1 MSTPES
7 DPVAPEEAR
16 PPAGPAGP
24 AGPSETPPPR
34 DRPSPRDQPSAP
46 DPPEPAESPAPPDP
60 PERPEAGPSAP
71 PVTVYG
77 DGTPVVLLHAFPLD
91 SRMWLPQVEALG
103 GYQALIPD
111 LRGFGAARAMA
122 GERSPVDL
130 MADDVARL
138 LDDRR
143 LDRVVLCGLSMGG
156 YVALAFARRHPG
168 RLGGLVLLDTKPGAD
183 SDAARAERL
192 AMADRVLAEGV
203 GFLPEVM
210 LPRLLGETSRRERPE
225 VVRGVTE
232 TILDQDPQGIAAAQR
247 GMAERPDS
255 TAALAAIGVP
265 TLVIAGAE
273 DELSGPAEARAI
285 AAAVRD
291 ARLVQ
296 VPAAGHL
303 VNLEQPDPVNEALLD
318 FLAPLWI

>member
-1 MSTPES
+1 MSAS
-7 DPVAPEEAR
+7 DPQPLAPEEAR
-16 PPAGPAGP
+16 PQAPESAEAP
-24 AGPSETPPPR
+24 ETPETPETPESSGE
-34 DRPSPRDQPSAP
+34 PGAVEAP
-46 DPPEPAESPAPPDP
+46 A
-60 PERPEAGPSAP
+60 AP

-77 DGTPVVLLHAFPLD
+77 EGTPVVLLHAFPLD
-91 SRMWLPQVEALG
+91 SRMWLPQVEALA
-103 GYQALIPD
+103 GYQALVPD

-122 GERSPVDL
+122 GERSPIDL
-130 MADDVARL
+130 LADDVACL

-143 LDRVVLCGLSMGG
+143 LERVVLCGLSMGG
-156 YVALAFARRHPG
+156 YVALSFARRHPE
-168 RLGGLVLLDTKPGAD
+168 RLGGLVLLDTKAGGD
-183 SDAARAERL
+183 SEAARAERL
-192 AMADRVLAEGV
+192 AMADRVQAEGV
-203 GFLPEVM
+203 GFVPEAM

-225 VVRGVTE
+225 VVERVTE
-232 TILDQDPQGIAAAQR
+232 TILDQDPRGIAAAQR

-255 TAALAAIGVP
+255 TATLARIDVP

-273 DELSGPAEARAI
+273 DELSGPVEARTI

-303 VNLEQPDPVNEALLD
+303 VNLEQPDAVNDALLD

>member
-7 DPVAPEEAR
+7 DPVAAEEA
-16 PPAGPAGP
+16 
-24 AGPSETPPPR
+24 PPP
-34 DRPSPRDQPSAP
+34 
-46 DPPEPAESPAPPDP
+46 PAESPDSPEP
-60 PERPEAGPSAP
+60 PEAPEARPAVP

-77 DGTPVVLLHAFPLD
+77 EGTAVVLLHAFPLD
-91 SRMWLPQVEALG
+91 SRMWLPQIEALG
-103 GYQALIPD
+103 GYQALVPD

-122 GERSPVDL
+122 GDRSPVDL
-130 MADDVARL
+130 MADDVAWL

-156 YVALAFARRHPG
+156 YIALAFARRHPG
-168 RLGGLVLLDTKPGAD
+168 RLGGLVLLDTKAGAD
-183 SDAARAERL
+183 SEGARAERL
-192 AMADRVLAEGV
+192 AMADRVLVEGV
-203 GFLPEVM
+203 GFLPEAM

-225 VVRGVTE
+225 VVRQVTE
-232 TILDQDPQGIAAAQR
+232 TILAQDPKGIAAAQR

-255 TAALAAIGVP
+255 TAALAAIDVP
-265 TLVIAGAE
+265 TLVIVGAE
-273 DELSGPAEARAI
+273 DELSGPPEARTI

-296 VPAAGHL
+296 VPGAGHL
-303 VNLEQPDPVNEALLD
+303 VNLERPDPVNDALLD

>member
-7 DPVAPEEAR
+7 DPVAPEAP
-16 PPAGPAGP
+16 PPAEP
-24 AGPSETPPPR
+24 AGPSETP
-34 DRPSPRDQPSAP
+34 AP
-46 DPPEPAESPAPPDP
+46 ADP
-60 PERPEAGPSAP
+60 PERPGAGPSVP

-103 GYQALIPD
+103 GYQALVPD

-156 YVALAFARRHPG
+156 YVALAFARRHRG
-168 RLGGLVLLDTKPGAD
+168 RLGGLVLLDTRHGAD
-183 SDAARAERL
+183 SEAARDERL
-192 AMADRVLAEGV
+192 AMADRVEAEGV

-225 VVRGVTE
+225 VVRLVTE

-247 GMAERPDS
+247 GMAARPDS
-255 TAALAAIGVP
+255 TASLAAIDVP
-265 TLVIAGAE
+265 TLVIVGAE
-273 DELSGPAEARAI
+273 DQLSGPAEARAI